1 MSQKKGAGSRPP
13 KVVRIKVIS
22 MGNGAVGKSCVI
34 KRYCEEKFTKRYICT
49 IGVDF
54 GVKPVHIDGSTVKVN
69 FWDLSGHP
77 EFFEVRNEFYKDT
90 QGAILV
96 YDVNDKKSFESLDTW
111 MKEARKYGASM
122 LRCVVCANKTD
133 KSVSQ
138 RQVTESIGRSW
149 AETRGFPY
157 FETSAQS
164 GKNIEKAFDTLFRA
178 VLTKRK
184 R

>member
-13 KVVRIKVIS
+13 KVVRIKIIS

-34 KRYCEEKFTKRYICT
+34 KRYC
-49 IGVDF
+49 VDF